1 MDAFTKR
8 TALFSGFE
16 IKPASGIPAEA
27 ELQISIWSAASIR
40 KKQELVRCAELSL
53 DPAALVE
60 PMFTV
65 VGHEHRVYCC
75 YPRDNLVA
83 GRSGVHVLG
92 PDLFRLEGL
101 STDSVRGIF
110 RLLRLY
116 GNVLGYG
123 AAREGYWGSV
133 LGKTLNRLAGLSGE
147 QRAGFVSAQD
157 ARSEVIYLR

>member
-16 IKPASGIPAEA
+16 IKPASGVPAEA

-40 KKQELVRCAELSL
+40 KKQELVRSAQLSL

-60 PMFTV
+60 PMFTI
-65 VGHEHRVYCC
+65 VGHEHHVYYC
-75 YPRDNLVA
+75 YPRDNLAA
-83 GRSGVHVLG
+83 GGIGVHVLG
-92 PDLFRLEGL
+92 PDLFRFDCL

-116 GNVLGYG
+116 GNVLRYG
-123 AAREGYWGSV
+123 VNEEEDGYWEGV
-133 LGKTLNRLAGLSGE
+133 LGKTLTRLSCLSGKLAVDPE
-147 QRAGFVSAQD
+147 
-157 ARSEVIYLR
+157 

>member
-16 IKPASGIPAEA
+16 IKPASGVPAEA

-40 KKQELVRCAELSL
+40 KKQELVHYAELAI

-60 PMFTV
+60 PMFTI
-65 VGHEHRVYCC
+65 VGHEHHVYYC
-75 YPRDNLVA
+75 YPRKNLVA

-92 PDLFRLEGL
+92 PDLFRFERL
-101 STDSVRGIF
+101 STESVRGIF

-116 GNVLGYG
+116 GNVLNYG
-123 AAREGYWGSV
+123 VNEEVDGYWGGV

-147 QRAGFVSAQD
+147 QASHPG
-157 ARSEVIYLR
+157 